1 MKYTVSRCPTCGG
14 PPVAEFNTVPVF
26 AGLVENEDG
35 GFDYS
40 GDRAL
45 GVRSCNHAA
54 PPRVKFQNDRIFFDV
69 RPPRTPIDYSNLL
82 LMVDWCRSS
91 FSRRRN

>member
-26 AGLVENEDG
+26 AGVVENEDG

-40 GDRAL
+40 GNSKVDWNAQQAWL
-45 GVRSCNHAA
+45 DEDG
-54 PPRVKFQNDRIFFDV
+54 
-69 RPPRTPIDYSNLL
+69 
-82 LMVDWCRSS
+82 LMVVHCAEHHSWETDVESESS
-91 FSRRRN
+91 T